1 MTKFTFLCFFVMAMQ
16 GATAQQKI
24 KDGTGT
30 PVTSLP
36 AAGSLLELQST
47 QAGIR
52 FPQVSLTDTKTWAP
66 LLGSGAAATSPGMTV
81 YNTNT
86 GLTNTTADANYPALG
101 KGEYYWDGTGWV
113 VKNPVAAAAYV
124 EPWYNTATNTG
135 ATTNTQNIYQ
145 MGNAGIGITTPQSR
159 LDVRGTTKILANPVV
174 QTGSFWNGT
183 SNVNGFEVT
192 TDQASGDVWVG
203 IQRTGNV
210 APLHLSKP
218 AGNTS
223 GPMLIFSIA
232 AAAIGQITCNATS
245 VQYNTTSDIRL
256 KENINATHYGIADVM
271 KIKVA
276 DYNYK
281 SDKTKTVTTGFLA
294 QDLYKI
300 YPEAVTPGGAD
311 EKTNPWMV
319 EYGKVTPLLVKAMQ
333 DQQKEIAE
341 LKAQIAELK
350 ALIKK

>member
-1 MTKFTFLCFFVMAMQ
+1 MKKTISKKQLLLCILFF
-16 GATAQQKI
+16 ATLNIQAQQKI

-30 PVTSLP
+30 PATSLP
-36 AAGSLLELQST
+36 TAGSILEIQST
-47 QAGIR
+47 QAGLR
-52 FPQVSLTDTKTWAP
+52 FPQVSLTDTKTWG

-81 YNTNT
+81 YNTNAAI
-86 GLTNTTADANYPALG
+86 TNTTADANYPALG

-113 VKNPVAAAAYV
+113 VKNPVATAAYI
-124 EPWYNTATNTG
+124 EPWYNVATNTG
-135 ATTNTQNIYQ
+135 ATGNTQNIYQ

-183 SNVNGFEVT
+183 SNVNGFEVS

-256 KENINATHYGIADVM
+256 KENINA
-271 KIKVA
+271 
-276 DYNYK
+276 
-281 SDKTKTVTTGFLA
+281 
-294 QDLYKI
+294 
-300 YPEAVTPGGAD
+300 
-311 EKTNPWMV
+311 
-319 EYGKVTPLLVKAMQ
+319 
-333 DQQKEIAE
+333 
-341 LKAQIAELK
+341 
-350 ALIKK
+350 